1 VTCVVEVG
9 VSLPRK
15 TSGQVILV
23 MSGRGRM
30 MYQCLQPEPEGAILP
45 KRSAPQEVT
54 SSPHDAGASM
64 ANWLETNIQG
74 GAVASTPSPQNCTG
88 AISTH
93 AAQALNNAPARYDR
107 AQLRRPTTP
116 LTGRGR
122 PIGLGVNLDVTA
134 AGPATEIGGGRT
146 SEDRYDPADRSALP
160 PAPVGCRLTSANTRG
175 KSARFRAG

>member
-1 VTCVVEVG
+1 MCQRGERESPPEILGKAILVI
-9 VSLPRK
+9 
-15 TSGQVILV
+15 SGQ
-23 MSGRGRM
+23 GRK
-30 MYQCLQPEPEGAILP
+30 MYQYLEPKPEGTILP
-45 KRSAPQEVT
+45 KRSMPQEAERA
-54 SSPHDAGASM
+54 PHDTGTSM
-64 ANWLETNIQG
+64 ANWLEWNIQG

-88 AISTH
+88 AVSTH

-122 PIGLGVNLDVTA
+122 PIGLGVNLDGTA
-134 AGPATEIGGGRT
+134 TGPATEIGGGRT

-160 PAPVGCRLTSANTRG
+160 PAPVGCRFTAVNTRG

>member
-1 VTCVVEVG
+1 MRGRTQATCVVEVG

-15 TSGQVILV
+15 TSGKVILV

-74 GAVASTPSPQNCTG
+74 GEVALTPVV
-88 AISTH
+88 I
-93 AAQALNNAPARYDR
+93 
-107 AQLRRPTTP
+107 
-116 LTGRGR
+116 
-122 PIGLGVNLDVTA
+122 
-134 AGPATEIGGGRT
+134 GRT
-146 SEDRYDPADRSALP
+146 SRSFPHSKPDVRLSPHPAFQVTTTLLRGSRPDILVSQGRTRRPCCMAPDRSAF
-160 PAPVGCRLTSANTRG
+160 PVGSVGPCLEATAGTPFAIHSVTS
-175 KSARFRAG
+175 